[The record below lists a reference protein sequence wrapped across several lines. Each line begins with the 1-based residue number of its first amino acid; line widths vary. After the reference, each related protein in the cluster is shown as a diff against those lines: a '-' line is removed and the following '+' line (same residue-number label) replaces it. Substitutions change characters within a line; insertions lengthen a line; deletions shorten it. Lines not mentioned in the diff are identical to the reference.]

1 MDAIHA
7 REVGDEVGVCIT
19 GDGAEHEVVG
29 PVAAGECVVARA
41 AGYRI
46 VTGIAVEVFRT
57 GPADEQVSAVAA
69 DNSFDVYE
77 IRGPGPVVSAAR
89 DDARGEIRGD
99 RGRHVPEVERIVA
112 RAAIDRVDTRCSGEG
127 ILREHVV
134 VGAADKAVV
143 AVVAVNRV
151 GASAADNRVVA
162 GAAPQQVRAGIA
174 GDQVIQ
180 RIAVAVVRTPD
191 ESQIFDSVG

>member
-1 MDAIHA
+1 MKRLLPGGKSRHQ
-7 REVGDEVGVCIT
+7 T
-19 GDGAEHEVVG
+19 
-29 PVAAGECVVARA
+29 
-41 AGYRI
+41 
-46 VTGIAVEVFRT
+46 
-57 GPADEQVSAVAA
+57 AA

-89 DDARGEIRGD
+89 DDARGEIGAD
-99 RGRHVPEVERIVA
+99 RGRHVPEVERIVP
-112 RAAIDRVDTRCSGEG
+112 RAAIDRVDARCSVEG